1 MAEKVETFPIGKRSD
16 DTSFRSIT
24 DLASVITRRRS
35 ELRLTQVDLAA
46 AAGTGNRFIVEL
58 EQGKATVRADKVLAV
73 LRELG
78 LELVV
83 RPVNRKTHVQD

>member
-1 MAEKVETFPIGKRSD
+1 MKEKIETFPIGKPVD
-16 DTSFRSIT
+16 EAPVRSIT
-24 DLASVITRRRS
+24 DLASVIASRRS

-78 LELVV
+78 LELLV
-83 RPVNRKTHVQD
+83 RPVRRSTHVHR

>member
-1 MAEKVETFPIGKRSD
+1 MIKKREIFPIGNPVDGTAVRGMA
-16 DTSFRSIT
+16 
-24 DLASVITRRRS
+24 DLAAVITGRRS
-35 ELRLTQVDLAA
+35 ALRLTQIDVAA

-83 RPVNRKTHVQD
+83 RPVNRSTNVRT